1 MTISDF
7 IGLSVGAVQLA
18 LAFVILWRLRGF
30 WRTLPWLAPLMLY
43 FALRG
48 GDRVSSGIDLVPA
61 LPTLATD
68 IVLLGVLLL
77 LFVGLERTVTAVRVV
92 RTEAA
97 ARTADYE
104 RALADY
110 RTLARH
116 RLANPLVAIRGGI
129 ETLRA
134 RELDRDMTQTIL
146 ANMAREAE
154 RLEQVALDPSAMRA
168 EERDLRPCPDG

>member
-1 MTISDF
+1 MTLSDW
-7 IGLSVGAVQLA
+7 IDLSVGAVQLA

-30 WRTLPWLAPLMLY
+30 WRTFPWLAALMVY

-48 GDRVSSGIDLVPA
+48 GDRISSGIDRVPE

-68 IVLLGVLLL
+68 LILLGVLVL
-77 LFVGLERTVTAVRVV
+77 LFVGLERTVTALRLVS
-92 RTEAA
+92 TEAA
-97 ARTADYE
+97 EKTIEYE

-110 RTLARH
+110 RALARH

-134 RELDRDMTQTIL
+134 RELDRETTLAIL
-146 ANMAREAE
+146 SDIAQEAE
-154 RLEQVALDPSAMRA
+154 RLERIALDPSATRA
-168 EERDLRPCPDG
+168 EEQDLRPRPNA